1 MAGAAPAAEA
11 SGESKKGGPP
21 EPPAPPDMVAKN
33 KIWAEACEK
42 EVRMIHL
49 NTSFALGD
57 LRNLDIFPEKPNLL
71 KKAEVPDEATIA
83 ETRALLNELCSVKDA
98 SALPNEK
105 YDLPETSAQEC
116 GFRYEP
122 FVKVNPMFHKPR
134 GSCEITRYA
143 DAYYETTGVTP
154 FHRRTAQ
161 PKRDG

>member
-1 MAGAAPAAEA
+1 MEPLTIAGVM
-11 SGESKKGGPP
+11 SGTSGDGIDVAVTTITPSPDDSQTPPGVELKGSVTVP
-21 EPPAPPDMVAKN
+21 
-33 KIWAEACEK
+33 
-42 EVRMIHL
+42 
-49 NTSFALGD
+49 FA
-57 LRNLDIFPEKPNLL
+57 
-71 KKAEVPDEATIA
+71 A

-161 PKRDG
+161 PKRD

>member
-1 MAGAAPAAEA
+1 
-11 SGESKKGGPP
+11 
-21 EPPAPPDMVAKN
+21 
-33 KIWAEACEK
+33 
-42 EVRMIHL
+42 MIHL

-161 PKRDG
+161 PKRD